1 MEETKGACG
10 MEVSPSEEAGSAS
23 KKRPLEVEED
33 TKLNADS
40 KRAKLS
46 AGAEKD
52 DQTKLAAD
60 EHLATTTEE
69 EVGITAFLSDN
80 RPGWTAIF
88 KQRYRSQNF
97 SFSIL
102 IHADGPTLLS
112 MR

>member
-1 MEETKGACG
+1 

-40 KRAKLS
+40 KKPKLTD
-46 AGAEKD
+46 EKD
-52 DQTKLAAD
+52 DQTKLAAE

-88 KQRYRSQNF
+88 KQRYRSQHF
-97 SFSIL
+97 CFSIL
-102 IHADGPTLLS
+102 IQADGPTLLS